1 MIPDGD
7 GGGDDEDDDDVQF
20 VYLGLKKYL
29 MVCIFW

>member
-7 GGGDDEDDDDVQF
+7 GGGDDGDDDDVHF
-20 VYLGLKKYL
+20 VLLGLKNYL